1 MDEKNVIERIKK
13 FIQWPLWF
21 GAYWLAMA
29 ILFRFAIG
37 RSAALLTVFGGAAY
51 MACAAFLYKR
61 EKTRC
66 ASGLIRL
73 AAEYGQIQNKLLK
86 EFILPYALLDMKGGI
101 LWMNDEFA
109 ALTGKDNDFHK
120 NVAAVFPQITNSN
133 LPGKDAQTE
142 VTVAKDDR
150 KYRAAMTL
158 VDAGEL
164 FGEDA
169 EETGDSNSMIAIYLF
184 DETELAAIREDRDN
198 NRICCGLLSID
209 NYEEALESVEELRR
223 SLLVALVERKI
234 NKYFADVDGIVR
246 KTEKDKY
253 FFLIRKSSLDA
264 LEAGKFSLLEDV
276 KTVNV
281 GNELAL
287 TISMGISYGSHY
299 YIQNA
304 EQARSAIDIALGRGG
319 DQVVVKEGYNTRYF
333 GGKTE
338 SVEKYTRVKAR
349 VKAHAL
355 KEIITGKSSVFIMG
369 HHIPDMDVLGAAVG
383 IYACAKSLNK
393 PAYIVMDNPPDAISM
408 MVDTFKDSPVYGEEM
423 FISSRDAIEMMNSA
437 AVLVVV
443 DTNKPSYTECEDLL
457 RRTNAIVVLDH
468 HRQGKEMIQNAV
480 LSYIEPYASSASE
493 MVAEIVQYFDDAL
506 KIRPIEA
513 DAMYGGIMVD
523 TSNFLTRTGVRT
535 FEAAAYLRRNGAD
548 VTRIR
553 KMLRDTMEDVR
564 AKATAI
570 AGAEIYEQCY
580 AISICPSSGL
590 KSPTVVCAQT
600 ANELLSVVGVKAS
613 FVLTFYNNQVY
624 ISARAIDEVNVQ
636 LIMERLGGGGHL
648 NIAGA
653 QLQDTSVSE
662 AVSLLKST
670 ISEMQK
676 EGDI

>member
-1 MDEKNVIERIKK
+1 MDEKSVIERVKK
-13 FIQWPLWF
+13 YIQWPLWL
-21 GAYWLAMA
+21 GIYWIVIA
-29 ILFRFAIG
+29 ILFRFVIG
-37 RSAALLTVFGGAAY
+37 RNAAIMIVLTGALY
-51 MACAAFLYKR
+51 MGVAMFLYNR
-61 EKTRC
+61 EKTRVT
-66 ASGLIRL
+66 SGLIRL

-101 LWMNDEFA
+101 LWMNNEFT
-109 ALTGKDNDFHK
+109 ALTGKNNDFHK
-120 NVAAVFPQITNSN
+120 NVAAIFPQITNSN
-133 LPGKDAQTE
+133 LPGKEAQTE
-142 VTVAKDDR
+142 VTVSKDDR

-164 FGEDA
+164 FDDVSED
-169 EETGDSNSMIAIYLF
+169 GDGNSMIAMYLF
-184 DETELAAIREDRDN
+184 DETELSAIREDRDN

-253 FFLIRKSSLDA
+253 FFLIRKSALDA

-333 GGKTE
+333 GGKSE

-383 IYACAKSLNK
+383 IYACAKSINK
-393 PAYIVMDNPPDAISM
+393 PAYIVMDKPPDAISM

-423 FISSRDAIEMMNSA
+423 FISSRDAIEMVNSA

-480 LSYIEPYASSASE
+480 LSYIEPYASSACE

-506 KIRPIEA
+506 KLRPIEA

-564 AKATAI
+564 AKSTAI
-570 AGAEIYEQCY
+570 AGAEIFEQCY

-613 FVLTFYNNQVY
+613 FVMTFYNNQVY

-653 QLQDTSVSE
+653 QLQNTSVSE

-670 ISEMQK
+670 IRQMQE

>member
-319 DQVVVKEGYNTRYF
+319 DQVVVK
-333 GGKTE
+333 
-338 SVEKYTRVKAR
+338 AR

-393 PAYIVMDNPPDAISM
+393 PAYIVMDKPPDAISM

-423 FISSRDAIEMMNSA
+423 FISSRDAIEMVNSA

-564 AKATAI
+564 AKSTAI